1 MEVPMLVTD
10 FLDRAV
16 RLYPE
21 KVAIVDGDQ
30 KFTYREFNERVDRL
44 SNALLALG
52 LERGERVCMLS
63 PNSHFYLESFYA
75 TAQIGLVLVPLN
87 YRLVAADHEYIL
99 NHAGVSAV
107 LVDWEYTKVVDE
119 IRPNLP
125 AVKHWVVAKD
135 EGTTPNGWTDWNE
148 SCRRRARRNR
158 PSPQSARTRPSPSTT
173 PRAPRVARRASS

>member
-107 LVDWEYTKVVDE
+107 LVD
-119 IRPNLP
+119 
-125 AVKHWVVAKD
+125 
-135 EGTTPNGWTDWNE
+135 
-148 SCRRRARRNR
+148 
-158 PSPQSARTRPSPSTT
+158 
-173 PRAPRVARRASS
+173 